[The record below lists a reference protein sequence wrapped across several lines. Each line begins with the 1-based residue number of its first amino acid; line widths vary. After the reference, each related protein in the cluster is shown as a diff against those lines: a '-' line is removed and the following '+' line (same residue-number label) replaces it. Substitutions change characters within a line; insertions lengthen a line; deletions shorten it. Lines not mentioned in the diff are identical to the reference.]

1 MQSKSRILQC
11 ASLLLAGCALFFSAC
26 GSGGSSSSGGGSGSG
41 TGILHLSATDAPF
54 QFDIVT
60 AASIDVD
67 KITIYQDAEG
77 DAGPIVLYQGTPIL
91 LDLFHLHDGITQNVD
106 TSTLPVGLYRQ
117 LRLRVTHAELTL
129 TNGNHYTTDDDTIRL
144 TSQGTSGFK
153 VFVDPPIDIQSD
165 TTSDVLLDFDLTHT
179 FKPVPAN
186 DPLDANFYH
195 LHPVIHV
202 SNLGNTG
209 GIQGTVSQDDGSG
222 TLVPVELATVYV
234 LPPGQTDTNLAI
246 ATSATSAAGTYT
258 FLGLAPGPVDV
269 LAVKG
274 ELSAQANGINVV
286 AGDIVQVDLV
296 LNDGTGAVQGVVMQD
311 NGAGGTTT
319 VPGAN
324 VYVLPPGQTDPAQA
338 VATGVTGANGAYSL
352 TGIPAGTYDVRAVL
366 GTLSGATPGVVIVA
380 GSTTAADVLIN
391 DGTGGVA
398 GTVTMAD
405 GTTTV
410 AGANVYVLPPG
421 QTDPAQAVATGVT
434 AVDGTYSLTG
444 ILAGTYDVRAV
455 LDPLSGTVPGVVIVA
470 GSTTQAVIMIQ

>member
-1 MQSKSRILQC
+1 M
-11 ASLLLAGCALFFSAC
+11 
-26 GSGGSSSSGGGSGSG
+26 
-41 TGILHLSATDAPF
+41 
-54 QFDIVT
+54 
-60 AASIDVD
+60 
-67 KITIYQDAEG
+67 
-77 DAGPIVLYQGTPIL
+77 
-91 LDLFHLHDGITQNVD
+91 
-106 TSTLPVGLYRQ
+106 
-117 LRLRVTHAELTL
+117 
-129 TNGNHYTTDDDTIRL
+129 
-144 TSQGTSGFK
+144 
-153 VFVDPPIDIQSD
+153 
-165 TTSDVLLDFDLTHT
+165 
-179 FKPVPAN
+179 
-186 DPLDANFYH
+186 
-195 LHPVIHV
+195 
-202 SNLGNTG
+202 
-209 GIQGTVSQDDGSG
+209 
-222 TLVPVELATVYV
+222 
-234 LPPGQTDTNLAI
+234 
-246 ATSATSAAGTYT
+246 
-258 FLGLAPGPVDV
+258 

-352 TGIPAGTYDVRAVL
+352 TGILAGTYDVRAVL

-380 GSTTAADVLIN
+380 GATTVADVLIN